1 MSISTKG
8 LPSHSAGLQQQSR
21 AEGMSVCDPVSGAQ
35 SRGGKGMGSQVQGV
49 PRVLL
54 VDDDAHLLAELHE
67 GLQALDIP
75 TLTARSAIEAL
86 DQVRRNEGLQVL
98 VTDLQLP
105 RIDGAELLQKLA
117 LRRRR
122 RPLAAIVMTEHASLD
137 RAVRALRLHA
147 VDFLQK
153 PVTVEEVANAITRAF
168 SLVREAEPVAME
180 GPGTIGRSEYLR
192 ALVAARADRA
202 AIFDANLFSDP
213 AWEMMLDLAV
223 AEACDRPISVTS
235 LCIASG
241 APTTTALR
249 RIDELRQAGLLD
261 KMPDARDKRRIVVR
275 LTPLGRERMEAFVE
289 RQAERIGLKLD

>member
-1 MSISTKG
+1 MDG
-8 LPSHSAGLQQQSR
+8 Q
-21 AEGMSVCDPVSGAQ
+21 AQ
-35 SRGGKGMGSQVQGV
+35 GG

-54 VDDDAHLLAELHE
+54 VDDDPDLLIELQD
-67 GLQALDIP
+67 GLEVMGIP
-75 TLTARSAIEAL
+75 ALTASTAAEAL
-86 DQVRRNEGLQVL
+86 GLVQEHESIQVV

-105 RIDGAELLQKLA
+105 RIDGIELLQKLA

-122 RPLAAIVMTEHASLD
+122 RRIAAIVVTGHASLD
-137 RAVRALRLHA
+137 RVVGALRLQA

-153 PVTVEEVANAITRAF
+153 PVSPEEVASAIGRAF
-168 SLVREAEPVAME
+168 AVVDGAGLQAATEA
-180 GPGTIGRSEYLR
+180 PGTVDRGDYLR

-223 AEACDRPISVTS
+223 AEVSNRPISVTS

-249 RIDELRQAGLLD
+249 RIDDLREAGLVD

-275 LTPLGRERMEAFVE
+275 LTPLGRERMDTFVQ
-289 RQAERIGLKLD
+289 RQADRIGLKLD

>member
-1 MSISTKG
+1 MDG
-8 LPSHSAGLQQQSR
+8 QGQ
-21 AEGMSVCDPVSGAQ
+21 
-35 SRGGKGMGSQVQGV
+35 GG

-54 VDDDAHLLAELHE
+54 VDDDPDLLIELQD
-67 GLQALDIP
+67 GLEVIGIP
-75 TLTARSAIEAL
+75 ALTARTAAEAL
-86 DQVRRNEGLQVL
+86 GLVQEHESIQVV

-105 RIDGAELLQKLA
+105 RIDGIELLQKLA

-122 RPLAAIVMTEHASLD
+122 RRIAAIVVTGHASLD
-137 RAVRALRLHA
+137 RAVGALRLQA

-153 PVTVEEVANAITRAF
+153 PVSAEEVASAIGRAF
-168 SLVREAEPVAME
+168 AVVDGARAQVDAEA
-180 GPGTIGRSEYLR
+180 PGAVDRGDYLR
-192 ALVAARADRA
+192 ALVAARSDRA

-223 AEACDRPISVTS
+223 AEVSNRSISVTS

-249 RIDELRQAGLLD
+249 RIDDLREAGLVD

-275 LTPLGRERMEAFVE
+275 LTPLGRERMDTFVQ